1 MKKLNQADKNKI
13 LYNLCMILCIQLCLS
28 VFSAVMEFGF
38 WDGLLKNSDCGL
50 GFLVFGIPL
59 LSVPVTP
66 IVLFIAASK
75 YSVKSNTVRYTLLSA
90 LPIPIAALLVGCYFI
105 RSPDIRLQTAYYFLN
120 PLIHSYEYILEMCTY
135 FTDSTPSQPLQVPA
149 LCLAQLTEAV
159 TLMFGMRTNS
169 KP

>member
-1 MKKLNQADKNKI
+1 M
-13 LYNLCMILCIQLCLS
+13 
-28 VFSAVMEFGF
+28 
-38 WDGLLKNSDCGL
+38 
-50 GFLVFGIPL
+50 
-59 LSVPVTP
+59 
-66 IVLFIAASK
+66 
-75 YSVKSNTVRYTLLSA
+75 
-90 LPIPIAALLVGCYFI
+90 

-159 TLMFGMRTNS
+159 TLMFGMRTTS